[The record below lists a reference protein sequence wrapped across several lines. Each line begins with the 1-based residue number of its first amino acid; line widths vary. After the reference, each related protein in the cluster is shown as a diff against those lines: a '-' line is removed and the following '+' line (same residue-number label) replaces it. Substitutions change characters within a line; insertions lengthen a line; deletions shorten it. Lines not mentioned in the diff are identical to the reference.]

1 MNENQTGGNAVSVYG
16 QEGLDDFPVLKAF
29 QQYIDAEQNKARK
42 RMIALCVFFAFLMT
56 VVITVFL
63 VVLMSVNEKNQLLN
77 DRLAEKNQE
86 LNDRLVEYVMKNN
99 ERQNVIVQPPA
110 AASQNDAA
118 LKSVAD
124 SLAAMQRQIAD
135 QQSKEL
141 ERQRAETERLRAE
154 AARQKTPPPPTK
166 EEIDRKKKIDDDARK
181 LARATALLKA
191 EKEKL
196 AAEKERLRRQ
206 EVELHRRRL
215 YPEYYK
221 KQDKAAA
228 EPVETKP
235 QEPAVNYFDAYKDD
249 KDAEFGDPKGDAD
262 IDNLIDSI
270 PTPIQP
276 ERQTVKRIAPKPVA
290 KQATKPAATPT
301 SAPVTAPVT
310 APAAHPAD
318 AERPA
323 QNADHFNVPLEI
335 NGEASD
341 WLIPAT

>member
-1 MNENQTGGNAVSVYG
+1 MNENQNGGNAVSLYG

-42 RMIALCVFFAFLMT
+42 RMVALCVFFAFLMT

-63 VVLMSVNEKNQLLN
+63 VVLMNVNEKNQLLN

-118 LKSVAD
+118 LKAVAD
-124 SLAAMQRQIAD
+124 SLAAMQKQIAD
-135 QQSKEL
+135 QQAKEF

-154 AARQKTPPPPTK
+154 AEKQKAPPPPTK
-166 EEIDRKKKIDDDARK
+166 EEIDRQKKIDAEAK
-181 LARATALLKA
+181 KIARAAALLKA

-196 AAEKERLRRQ
+196 AADKEKLRRQ

-215 YPEYYK
+215 YPDYYG
-221 KQDKAAA
+221 KQDADEAKKEKA
-228 EPVETKP
+228 KP
-235 QEPAVNYFDAYKDD
+235 QEPVAVNYFDAYKDD
-249 KDAEFGDPKGDAD
+249 EEAEFDYPKSDDD

-276 ERQTVKRIAPKPVA
+276 ERQTEKRIAPKPVA
-290 KQATKPAATPT
+290 KQAATP
-301 SAPVTAPVT
+301 APAPVT
-310 APAAHPAD
+310 APAPASAARPAD
-318 AERPA
+318 AKRPT

-335 NGEASD
+335 NGEAGD